1 MLNFPSSLSVLLRQI
16 PSSFPSWVNSI
27 YPRTLLRRCPSLCIF
42 ILWYLAVYLARLS
55 PTFFCIHQA
64 LFPAIHSA
72 GRRVST
78 ITSFCSSTSC
88 LSMVTAGCLPSL
100 TSAHSWQMLTVFL
113 FGTLSNIFSV
123 KLNLAQCCLPSTT
136 SHNKLLIILIF
147 CAPTPE
153 FSNKVVMFS
162 IS

>member
-16 PSSFPSWVNSI
+16 SGSFPSWVNSI
-27 YPRTLLRRCPSLCIF
+27 YPRTLLRSCPSLCVF
-42 ILWYLAVYLARLS
+42 ILWYLTVYLARLS
-55 PTFFCIHQA
+55 STLFCIHQA

-78 ITSFCSSTSC
+78 IPSFCSSTSC
-88 LSMVTAGCLPSL
+88 LSMVTGGCLPSL

-113 FGTLSNIFSV
+113 FGTLFNISSV
-123 KLNLAQCCLPSTT
+123 KLDLVQGCLLSTR
-136 SHNKLLIILIF
+136 SHSKLLIILIF

-153 FSNKVVMFS
+153 FSNKVVMLS
-162 IS
+162 IL